1 MNHLRTI
8 LLTGLSGLCALL
20 VVTACAQASPGEAN
34 TRNSSVESTKVMQPA
49 TIDPDYVIGPLDTL
63 NVSVWKEPEVSGQV
77 IVRNDGKIS
86 LALLKDIEA
95 AGNTPTQLA
104 AVITDKLKQYIANPN
119 VTVIVTAIKSKRV
132 FLMGEVGHNGPI
144 DMLPK
149 MTVLQALA
157 SGGGFSKYANLK
169 KIYVLRN
176 ENGKQMKIPF
186 NYKAVIRGQSP
197 EQNIE
202 LQPGDTIVVP

>member
-34 TRNSSVESTKVMQPA
+34 NRNSSVESTKVMQPA

-63 NVSVWKEPEVSGQV
+63 SVSVWKEPEVSGQV

-86 LALLKDIEA
+86 LALLNDIEA

-104 AVITDKLKQYIANPN
+104 AVITDKLKQYIANPH

>member
-20 VVTACAQASPGEAN
+20 VVTAGAQASPGEAN
-34 TRNSSVESTKVMQPA
+34 NRNSSVESTKVLQPA

-86 LALLKDIEA
+86 LALLNDIEA

-104 AVITDKLKQYIANPN
+104 AVITDKLKQYITNPH
-119 VTVIVTAIKSKRV
+119 VTVIVTSIKSKRV
-132 FLMGEVGHNGPI
+132 FLMGEVGRNGPI